1 MPEPTAGPTCETP
14 QKLICGPGQILKLD
28 KKPNGCETF
37 ICECK
42 PREECDDINLPTAEA
57 LQPGNGEMLK
67 MSMDEITCFV
77 EQDSSKKLMKA
88 VVVLWLK

>member
-14 QKLICGPGQILKLD
+14 QKLICGTDQILKLD

-42 PREECDDINLPTAEA
+42 PKEECENISLTTSLPLE
-57 LQPGNGEMLK
+57 PGNVSLIK
-67 MSMDEITCFV
+67 IR
-77 EQDSSKKLMKA
+77 KIA
-88 VVVLWLK
+88 